1 MNTGKYVFSQ
11 ATDFLSFDDFNK
23 FVKKYKGNYKIKTFS
38 CWNQLLCMLFG
49 QLGKRE
55 SLSDLVTCL
64 QTQQTKWYHL
74 GLGTSITKSNLA
86 YANENRDW
94 RMYADFAYTLIANA
108 RKICTASSDFELNIE
123 GNVYAVDSTTIDL
136 CLNVFWWAK
145 FRKHKGA
152 IKLHTQFDIKSDI
165 PHFVHFSDGSVHD
178 VNVMDILVYEPGSFY
193 VFDRGYV
200 DFSRLH
206 NISQKLAWFVT
217 RAKENM
223 NYRRLYSNKVDKST
237 GIKVD
242 QVIKLNN
249 YYTAKDYPDKLRLI
263 KFYDSESAME
273 LEFISNNFELTATEI
288 AMLYKY
294 RWRIE
299 LFFKWIKQHLQI
311 QSFWGTSENAVRI
324 QVYTAIIAYCTVA
337 IMKHT
342 LKIEHTN
349 YEILQILSLTLLS
362 KTPVN
367 QLFDVTYQQNF
378 KELNHKQLILF

>member
-1 MNTGKYVFSQ
+1 MNRGKYVFSQ

-49 QLGKRE
+49 QLSKRE

-94 RMYADFAYTLIANA
+94 RMYADFAYTLIAKA

-249 YYTAKDYPDKLRLI
+249 YYAAKDYPDKLRLI

-378 KELNHKQLILF
+378 KELNHKQLTLF

>member
-1 MNTGKYVFSQ
+1 MNIGKYVFSQ

-49 QLGKRE
+49 QLAKRE

-64 QTQQTKWYHL
+64 QTQQSKWYHL
-74 GLGTSITKSNLA
+74 GLGTTITKSNLA

-94 RMYADFAYTLIANA
+94 RIYADFAYTLIAKA
-108 RKICTASSDFELNIE
+108 RKICTASSEFELKID

-136 CLNVFWWAK
+136 CLSVFWWAK

-165 PHFVHFSDGSVHD
+165 PHFVHFSDGSGHD

-193 VFDRGYV
+193 IFDRGYV

-206 NISQKLAWFVT
+206 IIHQKLAWFVT
-217 RAKENM
+217 RAKDNM

-237 GIKVD
+237 GIKID

-249 YYTAKDYPDKLRLI
+249 HYASKDYPDKLRLI
-263 KFYDSESAME
+263 KFYDSESATD
-273 LEFISNNFELTATEI
+273 LEFLSNNFELPATEI

-337 IMKHT
+337 IMKQN
-342 LKIEHTN
+342 LKIDHTN
-349 YEILQILSLTLLS
+349 YEILQILSMTLLS

-367 QLFDVTYQQNF
+367 QLFDTNYQQNF
-378 KELNHKQLILF
+378 KELDYNQLVLF

>member
-94 RMYADFAYTLIANA
+94 RMYADFAYTLIAKA

-249 YYTAKDYPDKLRLI
+249 YYAAKDYPDKLRLI

>member
-23 FVKKYKGNYKIKTFS
+23 VVKKYKGNYKIKTFS

-94 RMYADFAYTLIANA
+94 RMYADFAYTLIAKA

-249 YYTAKDYPDKLRLI
+249 YYAAKDYPDKLRLI

-273 LEFISNNFELTATEI
+273 LEFISNNFELTASEI

-367 QLFDVTYQQNF
+367 QLFDVTCQQNF

>member
-94 RMYADFAYTLIANA
+94 RMYADFAYTLIAKA

-249 YYTAKDYPDKLRLI
+249 YYAAKDYPDKLRLI

-273 LEFISNNFELTATEI
+273 LEFISNNFELTASEI

-367 QLFDVTYQQNF
+367 QLFDVTCQQNF

>member
-11 ATDFLSFDDFNK
+11 ATYFLSFDDFNK

-49 QLGKRE
+49 QLAKRE

-74 GLGTSITKSNLA
+74 GLGTTITKSNLA

-94 RMYADFAYTLIANA
+94 RMYADFAYTLIAKA
-108 RKICTASSDFELNIE
+108 RKICTASSDFELKID

-136 CLNVFWWAK
+136 CLSVFWWAK

-178 VNVMDILVYEPGSFY
+178 VNVMDILIYEPGSFY

-200 DFSRLH
+200 DFKRLH
-206 NISQKLAWFVT
+206 NIRQKLAWFVT
-217 RAKENM
+217 RAKDNM

-249 YYTAKDYPDKLRLI
+249 HYAVKNYPDKLRLI
-263 KFYDSESAME
+263 KFYDPESAMD
-273 LEFISNNFELTATEI
+273 LEFISNNFELAATEI

-337 IMKHT
+337 IMKEN
-342 LKIEHTN
+342 LKINHTN
-349 YEILQILSLTLLS
+349 YEILQILSMTLIS

-367 QLFDVTYQQNF
+367 QLFDTNYQQNF
-378 KELNHKQLILF
+378 KELNHNQLVLF

>member
-49 QLGKRE
+49 QLSKRE
-55 SLSDLVTCL
+55 SLSDLITCL

-74 GLGTSITKSNLA
+74 GLGTTITKSNLA

-94 RMYADFAYTLIANA
+94 RIYADFAYTLIAKA
-108 RKICTASSDFELNIE
+108 RKICTASSEFELNVD

-136 CLNVFWWAK
+136 CLSVFWWAK
-145 FRKHKGA
+145 FREHKGA

-200 DFSRLH
+200 DFSRLYYIH
-206 NISQKLAWFVT
+206 KTLAWFVT

-223 NYRRLYSNKVDKST
+223 NYRRLYSNKVDKSK

-249 YYTAKDYPDKLRLI
+249 YYAAKDYPDKLRLI
-263 KFYDSESAME
+263 KFYDPESDME
-273 LEFISNNFELTATEI
+273 LEFISNNFELKAIEI

-337 IMKHT
+337 IMKQS
-342 LKIEHTN
+342 LKIDHTN

-367 QLFDVTYQQNF
+367 QLFDANYQQNF
-378 KELNHKQLILF
+378 KELNPNQLVLF

>member
-11 ATDFLSFDDFNK
+11 VTDFLNFDDFNK

-38 CWNQLLCMLFG
+38 CWNQLLCMFFG

-94 RMYADFAYTLIANA
+94 RMYADFAYTLIAKA
-108 RKICTASSDFELNIE
+108 RKICTASSEFELNID

-136 CLNVFWWAK
+136 CVSVFWWAK

-178 VNVMDILVYEPGSFY
+178 VNVMDILIYEPGSFY
-193 VFDRGYV
+193 IFDRGYV

-206 NISQKLAWFVT
+206 NIHQKLAWFVT

-237 GIKVD
+237 GVKVD
-242 QVIKLNN
+242 QVIMLNN
-249 YYTAKDYPDKLRLI
+249 HYAAKNYPDKLRLI

-273 LEFISNNFELTATEI
+273 LEFISNNFELKATEI

-311 QSFWGTSENAVRI
+311 KSFWGTSENAVRI

-337 IMKHT
+337 IMKQN
-342 LKIEHTN
+342 LKINHTN
-349 YEILQILSLTLLS
+349 YEIIQILSLTLLS
-362 KTPVN
+362 KNPVN
-367 QLFDVTYQQNF
+367 QLFDTNYQQNF

>member
-1 MNTGKYVFSQ
+1 MNIGKYVFSQ

-49 QLGKRE
+49 QLAKRE
-55 SLSDLVTCL
+55 SLSDLITCL

-74 GLGTSITKSNLA
+74 GLGTTITKSNLA

-94 RMYADFAYTLIANA
+94 RIYADFAYTLIAKA
-108 RKICTASSDFELNIE
+108 RKICTASSEFELKVK

-136 CLNVFWWAK
+136 CLSVFWWAK

-165 PHFVHFSDGSVHD
+165 PHFVHFSDGSEHD

-193 VFDRGYV
+193 LFDRGYV

-206 NISQKLAWFVT
+206 IIHQKLAWFVT
-217 RAKENM
+217 RAKDNM

-237 GIKVD
+237 GIKID

-249 YYTAKDYPDKLRLI
+249 HYASKDYPDKLRLI
-263 KFYDSESAME
+263 KFYDSESATD
-273 LEFISNNFELTATEI
+273 LEFLSNNFELAATEI

-337 IMKHT
+337 IMKQN
-342 LKIEHTN
+342 LKIDHTN
-349 YEILQILSLTLLS
+349 YEILQILSMTLLS

-367 QLFDVTYQQNF
+367 QLFDTNYQQNF
-378 KELNHKQLILF
+378 KELDYNQLVLF

>member
-94 RMYADFAYTLIANA
+94 RMYADFAYTLIAKA

-193 VFDRGYV
+193 IFDRGYV

-249 YYTAKDYPDKLRLI
+249 YYAAKDYPDKLRLI

-367 QLFDVTYQQNF
+367 QLFDVTCQQNF

>member
-49 QLGKRE
+49 QLAKRE

-74 GLGTSITKSNLA
+74 GLGTTITKSNLA

-94 RMYADFAYTLIANA
+94 RIYADFAYTLIAKA
-108 RKICTASSDFELNIE
+108 RKICTATSEFEMNID

-136 CLNVFWWAK
+136 CLSVFWWAK

-206 NISQKLAWFVT
+206 NIHQKLGWFVT

-237 GIKVD
+237 GIKID
-242 QVIKLNN
+242 QIIKLNN
-249 YYTAKDYPDKLRLI
+249 HYAAKDYPDKLRLI
-263 KFYDSESAME
+263 KFYDSESAMD

-337 IMKHT
+337 IMKQN

-367 QLFDVTYQQNF
+367 QLFDRNYQQNF

>member
-49 QLGKRE
+49 QLAKRE

-74 GLGTSITKSNLA
+74 GLGTTITKSNLA

-94 RMYADFAYTLIANA
+94 RMYADFAYTLIAKA
-108 RKICTASSDFELNIE
+108 RKICTASSDFELKID

-136 CLNVFWWAK
+136 CLSVFWWAK

-178 VNVMDILVYEPGSFY
+178 VNVMDILIYEPGSFY

-200 DFSRLH
+200 DFKRLH
-206 NISQKLAWFVT
+206 NIRQKLAWFVT
-217 RAKENM
+217 RAKDNM

-249 YYTAKDYPDKLRLI
+249 HYAVKNYPDKLRLI
-263 KFYDSESAME
+263 KFYDPESAMD
-273 LEFISNNFELTATEI
+273 LEFISNNFELAATEI

-337 IMKHT
+337 IMKEN
-342 LKIEHTN
+342 LKINHTN
-349 YEILQILSLTLLS
+349 YEILQILSMTLIS

-367 QLFDVTYQQNF
+367 QLFDTNYQQNF
-378 KELNHKQLILF
+378 KELNHNQLVLF

>member
-1 MNTGKYVFSQ
+1 MNAGKYVFSQ
-11 ATDFLSFDDFNK
+11 VTDFLNFDDFNK
-23 FVKKYKGNYKIKTFS
+23 FVKKYKGNYKVKTFS

-49 QLGKRE
+49 QLAKRE
-55 SLSDLVTCL
+55 SLSDLITCL
-64 QTQQTKWYHL
+64 QTQQSKWYHL
-74 GLGTSITKSNLA
+74 GLGTTITKSNLA

-94 RMYADFAYTLIANA
+94 RIYADFAYTLIVKA
-108 RKICTASSDFELNIE
+108 RKICIASSEFELKIE

-136 CLNVFWWAK
+136 CLSVFWWAK

-200 DFSRLH
+200 DFSRLYILH
-206 NISQKLAWFVT
+206 QKQAWFVT
-217 RAKENM
+217 RAKDNM
-223 NYRRLYSNKVDKST
+223 NYRRLYSNKVDKSA
-237 GIKVD
+237 GVKVD

-249 YYTAKDYPDKLRLI
+249 HYASKNYPDKLRLI
-263 KFYDSESAME
+263 KFYDAETAAE
-273 LEFISNNFELTATEI
+273 LEFISNNFELAATEV
-288 AMLYKY
+288 ALLYKY

-324 QVYTAIIAYCTVA
+324 QVYTAIITYCTVA
-337 IMKHT
+337 IMKES
-342 LKIEHTN
+342 LKINQTN
-349 YEILQILSLTLLS
+349 YEILQILSLTILS
-362 KTPVN
+362 KTHVN
-367 QLFDVTYQQNF
+367 QLFDENYQQNF
-378 KELNHKQLILF
+378 KELNPNQLILF

>member
-49 QLGKRE
+49 QLSKRE

-74 GLGTSITKSNLA
+74 GLGTTITKSNLA

-94 RMYADFAYTLIANA
+94 HIYADFAYTLIARA
-108 RKICTASSDFELNIE
+108 RKICTASSEFELNID

-136 CLNVFWWAK
+136 CLSVFWWAK
-145 FRKHKGA
+145 FRKNKGA

-200 DFSRLH
+200 DFSRLY
-206 NISQKLAWFVT
+206 NIHKKLAWFIT

-249 YYTAKDYPDKLRLI
+249 YYAAKDYPDKLRLI
-263 KFYDSESAME
+263 KFYDSESDMD
-273 LEFISNNFELTATEI
+273 LEFLSNNFELKAIEI

-337 IMKHT
+337 IMKQS
-342 LKIEHTN
+342 LKIDHTN

-367 QLFDVTYQQNF
+367 QLFDANYQQNF
-378 KELNHKQLILF
+378 KELNPNQLVLF

>member
-64 QTQQTKWYHL
+64 QTQQAKWYHL

-94 RMYADFAYTLIANA
+94 RIYADFAYTLIAKA

-152 IKLHTQFDIKSDI
+152 IKLHTQFDVKSDI

-249 YYTAKDYPDKLRLI
+249 YYAAKDYPDKLRLI

>member
-1 MNTGKYVFSQ
+1 MNAGKYVFSQ
-11 ATDFLSFDDFNK
+11 VTDFLNFDDFNK
-23 FVKKYKGNYKIKTFS
+23 FVKKYKGNYKVKTFS

-49 QLGKRE
+49 QLAKRE

-64 QTQQTKWYHL
+64 QTQQSKWYHL
-74 GLGTSITKSNLA
+74 GLGTTITKSNLA

-94 RMYADFAYTLIANA
+94 RIYADFAYTLIAKA
-108 RKICTASSDFELNIE
+108 RKICIASSEFELKIE

-136 CLNVFWWAK
+136 CLSVFWWAK

-200 DFSRLH
+200 DFGRLYMIH
-206 NISQKLAWFVT
+206 QKHAWFVT
-217 RAKENM
+217 RAKDNM
-223 NYRRLYSNKVDKST
+223 NYRRLYSNNADKST
-237 GIKVD
+237 GVKVD

-249 YYTAKDYPDKLRLI
+249 HYASKNYPDKLRLI
-263 KFYDSESAME
+263 KFYDAETATE
-273 LEFISNNFELTATEI
+273 LEFISNNFELAAAEV
-288 AMLYKY
+288 ALLYKY

-324 QVYTAIIAYCTVA
+324 QAYTAIIAYCTVA
-337 IMKHT
+337 IMKES
-342 LKIEHTN
+342 LKIKQTN
-349 YEILQILSLTLLS
+349 YEILQILSLIILN
-362 KTPVN
+362 KTHVN
-367 QLFDVTYQQNF
+367 QLFDENYQQNF
-378 KELNHKQLILF
+378 KELNPNQLILF

>member
-108 RKICTASSDFELNIE
+108 RKICTASADFELNIE